1 MSTKERIYDLA
12 SEIFE
17 VRKEELKPHLSWEDA
32 AIESFALVEFVVAI
46 QEEFSIRIETT
57 DLSNVRTLEA
67 FVEKIE
73 EKISQKE

>member
-17 VRKEELKPHLSWEDA
+17 VRKEELKPGLSWEDA

-46 QEEFSIRIETT
+46 QEEFRVRIETT
-57 DLSNVRTLEA
+57 DLSNVHTLEA
-67 FVEKIE
+67 FVKKVE
-73 EKISQKE
+73 EKISQTK